1 MFLTGSFLPL
11 HASFIENT
19 SAGQLGL
26 GICPGWTQK
35 LPSTHRT
42 MEAASFHGQRIS
54 LPYSYAYHIY
64 WALRANVKW
73 GSGCEFPPCPL
84 LALDLA
90 IVPLSPT
97 SCAAAQQR
105 WVTSKV
111 NDKSRLGCRLE
122 HTEVLKTLSSATGS
136 CLFARILLVLPVVVC
151 MWLCECV
158 SAYFWKSLC
167 WIYCTRVLLISV
179 SLGVN
184 AILDLWP
191 YMVSPYERLFLCL
204 THSEISWQVPV
215 AAVL

>member
-1 MFLTGSFLPL
+1 
-11 HASFIENT
+11 
-19 SAGQLGL
+19 
-26 GICPGWTQK
+26 
-35 LPSTHRT
+35 
-42 MEAASFHGQRIS
+42 MEAASFHGQRIG

-111 NDKSRLGCRLE
+111 NDKSRLGCRLG
-122 HTEVLKTLSSATGS
+122 HTEVHKTLSSATGS

-158 SAYFWKSLC
+158 CLH
-167 WIYCTRVLLISV
+167 ISESHCAGYTV
-179 SLGVN
+179 HV
-184 AILDLWP
+184 
-191 YMVSPYERLFLCL
+191 CC
-204 THSEISWQVPV
+204 
-215 AAVL
+215 